1 MIKKVK
7 TIVLWTYVIK
17 VFNGEETKKKKN
29 ELQETKLQNAN
40 QTEFRI
46 EKVTKKK
53 GDELYVKRKDFD
65 KLFNSWIYKKT

>member
-1 MIKKVK
+1 MDKKP
-7 TIVLWTYVIK
+7 
-17 VFNGEETKKKKN
+17 KKKKN

-65 KLFNSWIYKKT
+65 KLFNSWIYKKTQYKNKQ

>member
-1 MIKKVK
+1 MEKKP
-7 TIVLWTYVIK
+7 
-17 VFNGEETKKKKN
+17 KKKKN

-65 KLFNSWIYKKT
+65 KMFNSWIYKKTQYKNKQ

>member
-1 MIKKVK
+1 MEKKP
-7 TIVLWTYVIK
+7 
-17 VFNGEETKKKKN
+17 KKKKN

-40 QTEFRI
+40 QTQFRI

-53 GDELYVKRKDFD
+53 GDELYGKRKDFD

>member
-1 MIKKVK
+1 MEKKP
-7 TIVLWTYVIK
+7 
-17 VFNGEETKKKKN
+17 KKKKN

-65 KLFNSWIYKKT
+65 KLFNSWIYKKTQYKNKQ

>member
-1 MIKKVK
+1 MEKKP
-7 TIVLWTYVIK
+7 
-17 VFNGEETKKKKN
+17 KKKKN

-65 KLFNSWIYKKT
+65 KLFNSWIYKKIQYKNKQ